1 MYDCNKYTEAVDYND
16 PPLLYKSSKNGHDNI
31 YAKRSLAIR
40 DLFALYYNKEGVKV
54 EKLIWNVYRCRNGHI
69 QVYNIFQHGKFSN
82 EVKQLLLQCKTK
94 SEFSEE
100 LKKATLYYFN
110 HKSEWEVIIEPT
122 IAKEPTATI
131 IDAYSQVANNWNV
144 FMDYIW
150 NTVPR

>member
-1 MYDCNKYTEAVDYND
+1 ME
-16 PPLLYKSSKNGHDNI
+16 SKNGHDNI

-69 QVYNIFQHGKFSN
+69 QVYNIFQHGKFCD

-94 SEFSEE
+94 SEFAEE

-122 IAKEPTATI
+122 FAKEPTETI
-131 IDAYSQVANNWNV
+131 IDAYSQISNNWNIFV
-144 FMDYIW
+144 DYVW
-150 NTVPR
+150 NAVPR